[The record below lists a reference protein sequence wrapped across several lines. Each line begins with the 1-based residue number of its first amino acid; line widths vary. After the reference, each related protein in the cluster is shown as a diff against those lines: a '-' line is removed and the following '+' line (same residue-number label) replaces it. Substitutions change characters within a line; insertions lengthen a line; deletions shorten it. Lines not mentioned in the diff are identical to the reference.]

1 MQPNPSALVNMATKS
16 DRNLSNEQANE
27 LALARIWPNANMD
40 FAVGGTFPGK
50 GIRGYP
56 GPEVII
62 GSTNNDY
69 VDGATVVMTPALRKQ
84 LDDSIAAAKLKTEAV
99 KFDTGKVD
107 WTLVPFEA
115 LEGMVKVL
123 EFGAIK
129 YSRNNWQMDNGFKW
143 TRVTASA
150 LRHLFAWLRG
160 EDNDPESGLS
170 HISHC
175 QCNLLFLAYYIRNK
189 NQASKDDRNV

>member
-1 MQPNPSALVNMATKS
+1 MMATNS
-16 DRNLSNEQANE
+16 DRNTPFPYPTGAISSTQIRAMWPEAKPAQDKHSFDRAEAVLSPDQ
-27 LALARIWPNANMD
+27 
-40 FAVGGTFPGK
+40 
-50 GIRGYP
+50 
-56 GPEVII
+56 
-62 GSTNNDY
+62 
-69 VDGATVVMTPALRKQ
+69 RKQ
-84 LDDSIAAAKLKTEAV
+84 LDDAVAKAKIKTEAV
-99 KFDTGKVD
+99 KFDSGKVD

-115 LEGMVKVL
+115 LEGMVQVL
-123 EFGAIK
+123 EFGAVK

-143 TRVTASA
+143 TRVAASA

-189 NQASKDDRNV
+189 SQASKDNRNV